1 VTAAILGGTFN
12 PVHVGHLCLAE
23 EVRSTFGYDR
33 VILVPANT
41 PVHKDPLPVIAG
53 VHRLAML
60 RLAVEGCEGLIVDD
74 GELVR
79 GGQSW
84 TIDTVVE
91 LTPRYGITGRPGLV
105 IGDDLAGGFST
116 WKDAERLARMVDLI
130 LARRTGAR
138 HAEFPW
144 PHRVVMNPLITVS
157 SSDIRLRVAEGRSI
171 RFLTPDSVVAYIAA
185 HALYAAGGLA
195 ERREERTGDA

>member
-23 EVRSTFGYDR
+23 EVRAAFGYER
-33 VILVPANT
+33 VILVPASV
-41 PVHKDPLPVIAG
+41 PVHKDPTPVIPG

-60 RLAVEGCEGLIVDD
+60 RLAMAGSDGMLVDD
-74 GELVR
+74 CELVR
-79 GGQSW
+79 GGPSW

-91 LTPRYGITGRPGLV
+91 LVPRYGITGRPGLV
-105 IGDDLAGGFST
+105 IGDDLAAGFST
-116 WKDAERLARMVDLI
+116 WKDAERLAGMVDLI
-130 LARRTGAR
+130 LARRTGER

-157 SSDIRLRVAEGRSI
+157 SSDIRQRVADGRSI
-171 RFLTPDSVVAYIAA
+171 RFLTPDTVVAYIAA
-185 HALYAAGGLA
+185 HGLYAGPA
-195 ERREERTGDA
+195 ERREERTDDA

>member
-23 EVRSTFGYDR
+23 EVRSALGYER
-33 VILVPANT
+33 VILVPASV
-41 PVHKDPLPVIAG
+41 PVHKDPTPVIPG

-60 RLAVEGCEGLIVDD
+60 RLAVAGSDGLLVDD

-79 GGQSW
+79 GGPSW

-91 LTPRYGITGRPGLV
+91 LVPRYGITGRPGLV
-105 IGDDLAGGFST
+105 IGDDLAAGFST
-116 WKDAERLARMVDLI
+116 WKDAERLAGMVDLI
-130 LARRTGAR
+130 LARRTGER

-157 SSDIRLRVAEGRSI
+157 SSDLRRRVADGRSI
-171 RFLTPDSVVAYIAA
+171 RFLTPDPVVAYIAA
-185 HALYAAGGLA
+185 HGLYAGAGSA
-195 ERREERTGDA
+195 ERWEERTDDA